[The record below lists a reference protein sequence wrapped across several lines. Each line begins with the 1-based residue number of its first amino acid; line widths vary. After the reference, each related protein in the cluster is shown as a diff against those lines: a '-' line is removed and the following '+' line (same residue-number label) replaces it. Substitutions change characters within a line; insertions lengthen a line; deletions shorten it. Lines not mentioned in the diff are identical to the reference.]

1 MPKDVS
7 YNPAVDK
14 GIDSCYNRHINNA
27 IRSETMQITFT
38 VKDKLIKS
46 AISEIL
52 DNEIYGNYDSA
63 TIKMAKLPKISAKV
77 DEIFANDKFQAA
89 VIKHLSK
96 AAETMMED
104 SIYDELGYEM
114 DMDLPGLEEMIEQCD
129 LVSAAAQEQEEINR
143 EAEEV
148 KRMVKT
154 LEKAGF
160 KIVKA

>member
-1 MPKDVS
+1 
-7 YNPAVDK
+7 
-14 GIDSCYNRHINNA
+14 
-27 IRSETMQITFT
+27 MQITFT

-77 DEIFANDKFQAA
+77 DEIFANEKFQAA
-89 VIKHLSK
+89 MIKHLSK
-96 AAETMMED
+96 AAENMMED
-104 SIYDELGYEM
+104 SIYDELGFEVE
-114 DMDLPGLEEMIEQCD
+114 LPGVTDMVKECERVCEQ
-129 LVSAAAQEQEEINR
+129 AQEQEQINR

>member
-1 MPKDVS
+1 
-7 YNPAVDK
+7 
-14 GIDSCYNRHINNA
+14 
-27 IRSETMQITFT
+27 MQITFT

-46 AISEIL
+46 AITEIL

-77 DEIFANDKFQAA
+77 NEIFDDAKFQAA
-89 VIKHLSK
+89 MIKHLSK
-96 AAETMMED
+96 AAESMMED

-114 DMDLPGLEEMIEQCD
+114 DITLPGLTEMIEQCD
-129 LVSAAAQEQEEINR
+129 RVSAAVQEQEEINR

-160 KIVKA
+160 KIVKS

>member
-1 MPKDVS
+1 
-7 YNPAVDK
+7 
-14 GIDSCYNRHINNA
+14 
-27 IRSETMQITFT
+27 MQITFT

-63 TIKMAKLPKISAKV
+63 TIKMANLPKISAKV
-77 DEIFANDKFQAA
+77 NEIFDDAKFQAA
-89 VIKHLSK
+89 VIKHLAK
-96 AAETMMED
+96 AAESIMED
-104 SIYDELGYEM
+104 SIYDEMGYEM
-114 DMDLPGLEEMIEQCD
+114 DIELPGLPEMIKQCD
-129 LVSAAAQEQEEINR
+129 RVCQQAQEQAQINR

>member
-1 MPKDVS
+1 
-7 YNPAVDK
+7 
-14 GIDSCYNRHINNA
+14 
-27 IRSETMQITFT
+27 MQITFT
-38 VKDKLIKS
+38 IKDKLIKS
-46 AISEIL
+46 AITEIL

-77 DEIFANDKFQAA
+77 NEIFDDAKFQAA

-96 AAETMMED
+96 AAESMMED

-114 DMDLPGLEEMIEQCD
+114 DMELPGLPEMIAECAR
-129 LVSAAAQEQEEINR
+129 VSLQAQEQEKINR

>member
-1 MPKDVS
+1 
-7 YNPAVDK
+7 
-14 GIDSCYNRHINNA
+14 
-27 IRSETMQITFT
+27 
-38 VKDKLIKS
+38 
-46 AISEIL
+46 
-52 DNEIYGNYDSA
+52 
-63 TIKMAKLPKISAKV
+63 
-77 DEIFANDKFQAA
+77 

-96 AAETMMED
+96 AAESMMED

-114 DMDLPGLEEMIEQCD
+114 DIELPGLPEMIAECAR
-129 LVSAAAQEQEEINR
+129 VSLQAQEQAQINR

>member
-1 MPKDVS
+1 
-7 YNPAVDK
+7 
-14 GIDSCYNRHINNA
+14 
-27 IRSETMQITFT
+27 MQITFT

-63 TIKMAKLPKISAKV
+63 TIKMAKLPKIGVKV
-77 DEIFANDKFQAA
+77 DEIFANEKFQASL
-89 VIKHLSK
+89 IKHLSK
-96 AAETMMED
+96 AAESMMED

-114 DMDLPGLEEMIEQCD
+114 DIELPGLPEMIAECDRVCEQ
-129 LVSAAAQEQEEINR
+129 AREQEEINR

>member
-1 MPKDVS
+1 
-7 YNPAVDK
+7 
-14 GIDSCYNRHINNA
+14 
-27 IRSETMQITFT
+27 
-38 VKDKLIKS
+38 
-46 AISEIL
+46 
-52 DNEIYGNYDSA
+52 
-63 TIKMAKLPKISAKV
+63 MAKLPKISAKV

-96 AAETMMED
+96 AAESMMED

-114 DMDLPGLEEMIEQCD
+114 DLPGLSEMIKECD
-129 LVSAAAQEQEEINR
+129 RVSAAAQEQEEINR

>member
-1 MPKDVS
+1 
-7 YNPAVDK
+7 
-14 GIDSCYNRHINNA
+14 
-27 IRSETMQITFT
+27 MQITFT
-38 VKDKLIKS
+38 IKDKLIKS

-77 DEIFANDKFQAA
+77 NEIFDDAKFQAA

-96 AAETMMED
+96 AAESMMED

-114 DMDLPGLEEMIEQCD
+114 DIELPGLPEMIAECAR
-129 LVSAAAQEQEEINR
+129 VSLQAQEQAQINR

>member
-1 MPKDVS
+1 
-7 YNPAVDK
+7 
-14 GIDSCYNRHINNA
+14 
-27 IRSETMQITFT
+27 MQITFT
-38 VKDKLIKS
+38 VKDKLIKA
-46 AISEIL
+46 AINEIL

-63 TIKMAKLPKISAKV
+63 TIKMAKLPKISVKV
-77 DEIFANDKFQAA
+77 DEIFANEKFQAGL
-89 VIKHLSK
+89 IKHLSK

-114 DMDLPGLEEMIEQCD
+114 DIELPGLAEMIKQCD
-129 LVSAAAQEQEEINR
+129 RVYEQAREQEEINR